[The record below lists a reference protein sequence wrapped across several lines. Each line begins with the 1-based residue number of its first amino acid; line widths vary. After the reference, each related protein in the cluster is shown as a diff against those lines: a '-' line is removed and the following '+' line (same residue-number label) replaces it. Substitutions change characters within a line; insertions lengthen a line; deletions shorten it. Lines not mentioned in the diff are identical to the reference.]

1 VQPFVTIAS
10 TTRTSM
16 TEQPGDE
23 PTDPIPPAEG
33 AGEPAAPPAPPVAAP
48 TPPPVPPAAPAA
60 SAGGQQYDLGQ
71 AKATLQ
77 GASKLDLGI
86 IGAGVVAFIA
96 SMLPFYTVSVS
107 AGSLG
112 GVSGSVSAWHGFLGW
127 FAVLVALAA
136 AAVVALTLF
145 GVGRLPMPAHQIA
158 AAGFVLA
165 LLCLVLALFVDP
177 GGGCGGAGAF
187 GITCDIGRG
196 FGYWLALLAVVAG
209 TALSVMRVR
218 EATGTAPAA

>member
-1 VQPFVTIAS
+1 
-10 TTRTSM
+10 M
-16 TEQPGDE
+16 TEQPGDQ
-23 PTDPIPPAEG
+23 PTDPIPPAD
-33 AGEPAAPPAPPVAAP
+33 AAP
-48 TPPPVPPAAPAA
+48 TPPPGAPAPPAAPAA

-86 IGAGVVAFIA
+86 VAAGVVAFIA

-107 AGSLG
+107 AGPLG

-136 AAVVALTLF
+136 AAVVALTIF

-165 LLCLVLALFVDP
+165 LFCLVLALFVDP

-196 FGYWLALLAVVAG
+196 IGYWLALLAVLAG

-218 EATGTAPAA
+218 ESAGTAAAV